1 MSNYEILIIVFVA
14 LSALMSVIAVVLS
27 VTGRKRTVLEINE
40 SAEKRANELARIQEE
55 ESDLLRENLRND
67 IAKSQKDTTDHI
79 STSFRN
85 YGDLVATTQKTQG
98 EQQDRRLGEINDT
111 LSKFTLESENKLEN
125 IRNAMTKQIGELTQ
139 ENSKQLEQ
147 MRATVD
153 DRLQKTLETRLGES
167 FRLVNERLEQVYKG
181 LGEMQTLASGV
192 GDLKKVLSNVKTRG
206 ILGEVQ
212 LGSILEQILAPEQ
225 YDVNVATK
233 KNSNDR
239 VEYAVR
245 LPGNGDEDSFVYLPI
260 DAKFPGDAYGRLVD
274 AYEVGDAAAV
284 ESAAKALEQVIKSEA
299 KDIRDKY
306 IDPPYTT
313 DFGIMFLPF
322 EGLYAEVVR
331 RGMLETLQRD
341 YKINIA
347 GPTTMA
353 ALLNSLQM
361 GFRTLAIEKHT
372 SEVWETLG
380 AVKTEFDKFEEV
392 LKQTQKSLNQ
402 AGKNLDTLIGTRTRS
417 IKRKLRGVES
427 LEDSRSSALLGTADL
442 LLMDDDE
449 DDTE

>member
-1 MSNYEILIIVFVA
+1 MSNFEILIIVFVA
-14 LSALMSVIAVVLS
+14 LSALMSVIAVILS
-27 VTGRKRTVLEINE
+27 VTGRKRTVLEINQ
-40 SAEKRANELARIQEE
+40 SADKRANELARIQEE

-67 IAKSQKDTTDHI
+67 IEKSQKDTTDHI

-98 EQQDRRLGEINDT
+98 EQQDKRLGEINDT

-153 DRLQKTLETRLGES
+153 EKLQKTLETRLGES

-225 YDVNVATK
+225 YDTNVATK

-260 DAKFPGDAYGRLVD
+260 DAKFPGDTYEKLLD
-274 AYEVGDAAAV
+274 AYDSGDPALVEAASK
-284 ESAAKALEQVIKSEA
+284 E
-299 KDIRDKY
+299 
-306 IDPPYTT
+306 
-313 DFGIMFLPF
+313 
-322 EGLYAEVVR
+322 
-331 RGMLETLQRD
+331 LET
-341 YKINIA
+341 A
-347 GPTTMA
+347 
-353 ALLNSLQM
+353 
-361 GFRTLAIEKHT
+361 
-372 SEVWETLG
+372 
-380 AVKTEFDKFEEV
+380 
-392 LKQTQKSLNQ
+392 
-402 AGKNLDTLIGTRTRS
+402 
-417 IKRKLRGVES
+417 
-427 LEDSRSSALLGTADL
+427 
-442 LLMDDDE
+442 
-449 DDTE
+449 